1 MLCIFNILVISTIQ
15 NYQLKS
21 AIQFNYAISTE
32 YRIITSA
39 TLKMAS
45 QEETDDDAYQH
56 ISYIEGYNDGDKI
69 RERMDQ
75 EFRDVKMRLSD
86 IFKVLKCCVVTI
98 TFLLVAIFILL
109 IIIFIHSNATHEAIE
124 NKSDSDE
131 PLHSLSHP
139 SHEPT
144 SPTTRSIVSTT
155 MNWSTPPATSSIPLT
170 TTPIV
175 CGDGWVDG
183 HSVGMGCLL
192 FKKTLKSHSEAKTFC
207 QGYQN
212 SALVEV
218 YSPDQLNF
226 LRGKLSALGSDWW
239 GGATDER
246 TEGSWHWPRSGAGV
260 VQGVWA
266 PGYPSRNSNQ
276 NFFCFSQQFDFYG
289 VDVDNSD
296 GRFRKYPIC
305 QKL

>member
-32 YRIITSA
+32 YRIITPA
-39 TLKMAS
+39 ILKMAI

-86 IFKVLKCCVVTI
+86 IFKVLKFCVVTI

-109 IIIFIHSNATHEAIE
+109 IIIFIHS

-175 CGDGWVDG
+175 CDDGWVDG
-183 HSVGMGCLL
+183 HSVGMGCLIL
-192 FKKTLKSHSEAKTFC
+192 IPKLKHFA
-207 QGYQN
+207 
-212 SALVEV
+212 
-218 YSPDQLNF
+218 
-226 LRGKLSALGSDWW
+226 RG
-239 GGATDER
+239 R
-246 TEGSWHWPRSGAGV
+246 AGP
-260 VQGVWA
+260 A
-266 PGYPSRNSNQ
+266 
-276 NFFCFSQQFDFYG
+276 DFY
-289 VDVDNSD
+289 
-296 GRFRKYPIC
+296 F
-305 QKL
+305 